1 MTTIMRIPLTMAIM
15 DGMEV
20 SVGDS
25 IFTIP
30 INNIRSSI
38 KLTEADILHDSVDGE
53 MVKMLDGYYPVI
65 RARDFYNLPGG
76 AERIDDGI
84 LMWLESG
91 DCSYCLFVDELL
103 GEQQIVVKPLPA
115 YVNNFDIKNYG
126 ITGCSILGDGNISII
141 LDAGG
146 LYAAARNV

>member
-1 MTTIMRIPLTMAIM
+1 MLFRSEQGKGMTTIMRIPLTMAIM

-38 KLTEADILHDSVDGE
+38 KTTEAAILHDSVNGE

-65 RARDFYNLPGG
+65 RARDFYIITVLTC
-76 AERIDDGI
+76 I
-84 LMWLESG
+84 LVEFPHVRRHRRTARYRLRQDRSR
-91 DCSYCLFVDELL
+91 
-103 GEQQIVVKPLPA
+103 
-115 YVNNFDIKNYG
+115 
-126 ITGCSILGDGNISII
+126 TGF
-141 LDAGG
+141 
-146 LYAAARNV
+146 R